1 LVDLD
6 LYFSGRDPPESSF
19 VVNHRSISESLQ
31 FSLSSSLGLPL
42 PSPSLCEEK
51 EEKKGEEGTTS
62 VGKRERRKKI

>member
-31 FSLSSSLGLPL
+31 FSLGLPL